1 MPPPSPD
8 CIPFTPCWCEMHPN
22 ACENHPPALVLDN
35 GYLELIIVIVILAVV
50 WSITIKRKDTPQTY
64 FMIQH
69 KKEKPDTGKT
79 YEEYKSSIKI
89 GGTTTMSDAKRK
101 KARAKRKLKNKS

>member
-1 MPPPSPD
+1 
-8 CIPFTPCWCEMHPN
+8 
-22 ACENHPPALVLDN
+22 
-35 GYLELIIVIVILAVV
+35 
-50 WSITIKRKDTPQTY
+50 
-64 FMIQH
+64 MIQH